1 MTTRWNAADYAGN
14 SSAQATW
21 ATELIDKLN
30 LRGDEDVLD
39 IGCGDGKVTAQIA
52 RRVPRGS
59 ALGVDNSEEM
69 LRFAMEAFPRQARPN
84 LRFALRDARCLGFSE
99 QFDVVFS
106 NAALHWIVDHR
117 PVLEGIARALRPG
130 GRCLL
135 QMGGRGNAAA
145 VAEVFERIIQ
155 TPQWGGYFGGFTFPW
170 GFHGPDEYRLWLS
183 EAGLVAERVE
193 SMDKDMVQEGRA
205 GLAGWVRTTWM
216 PYTSRVPGNLAEEL
230 IGQVVD
236 AYAQAHPA
244 DAAGCLHV
252 PMVRLEVEARRMG
265 QRGPSTSPP
274 FSAVVSGLGP
284 LPYLAVLR

>member
-1 MTTRWNAADYAGN
+1 MTTRWDAADYAGN

-21 ATELIDKLN
+21 ATELIEKLN

-52 RRVPRGS
+52 RRVPGGS

-69 LRFAMEAFPRQARPN
+69 LRFAMEAFPRQACPN
-84 LRFALRDARCLGFSE
+84 LRFALRDARCLGLSE

-117 PVLEGIARALRPG
+117 PVLAGIRRALRPG
-130 GRCLL
+130 GRVLL
-135 QMGGRGNAAA
+135 QMGGRRNAAA
-145 VAEVFERIIQ
+145 VAEVFDDLIAQ
-155 TPQWGGYFGGFTFPW
+155 PQWSGYFEGFTFPW
-170 GFHGPDEYRLWLS
+170 GFHGPEEYRLWLG
-183 EAGLVAERVE
+183 EAGLRAERVE
-193 SMDKDMVQEGRA
+193 LIEKDMAQEGQA

-230 IGQVVD
+230 VEQVVD

-244 DAAGCLHV
+244 DATGRLHV
-252 PMVRLEVEARRMG
+252 PMVRLEVEARRM
-265 QRGPSTSPP
+265 S
-274 FSAVVSGLGP
+274 
-284 LPYLAVLR
+284 